1 MEERL
6 EAYKRK
12 CEELSLIPLV
22 DEYALR
28 FYKYFSLPGDCS
40 DEKDRYHSKKLDIC
54 EEELKKRLRRYE
66 KL

>member
-6 EAYKRK
+6 EAYKAK
-12 CEELSLIPLV
+12 CDELSLIPWV

-28 FYKYFSLPGDCS
+28 VYKYYSLPGDCS